1 LGDFVQ
7 QPSVSDRS
15 FQYGDGIFSTIRV
28 KNGQLQFWHL
38 HWQRLHTSMQRLGF
52 AALPEAEVKAAAQA
66 QISQPDQVVKI
77 LISRGHGGRGYSALG
92 FDKADLYCS
101 VSALPDYEKAQQQG
115 ISVGVAKLQLG
126 VQPLLAGIKHTSRLE
141 TVLHK
146 AEVEQSHFDELLVC
160 DSQGYV
166 TEFSSANVF
175 FYLDDH
181 WCTPE
186 LHQAGV
192 AGVMRAF
199 LLNNMDVIVGRYQQ
213 QDIKKATAMFATN
226 ALMGVVPVCRYLQQ
240 PLSLEL
246 VRPVQQ
252 LLLTSSE

>member
-1 LGDFVQ
+1 MQ
-7 QPSVSDRS
+7 QLSVSDRS
-15 FQYGDGIFSTIRV
+15 FQYGDGIFSTIKV

-38 HWQRLHTSMQRLGF
+38 HWQRLQQSMLRLGF
-52 AALPEAEVKAAAQA
+52 TPLAEAQVKAAAQA
-66 QISQPDQVVKI
+66 QINQSEQVVKV

-92 FDKADLYCS
+92 FDKPDLYCS
-101 VSALPDYEKAQQQG
+101 SSALPDYTKAQLQG
-115 ISVGVAKLQLG
+115 ISVGIAKLNLG
-126 VQPLLAGIKHTSRLE
+126 IQPLLAGIKHTSRLE

-146 AEVEQSHFDELLVC
+146 AEVEQSNFDELLVC

-175 FYLDDH
+175 FCLDGQ

-186 LHQAGV
+186 LEQAGV

-199 LLNNMDVIVGRYQQ
+199 LLSKMDVTIGRYQQ
-213 QDIKKATAMFATN
+213 HDINKTTAMFATN
-226 ALMGVVPVCRYLQQ
+226 ALMGVVPVCSYLNQ
-240 PLSLEL
+240 PLNLDL